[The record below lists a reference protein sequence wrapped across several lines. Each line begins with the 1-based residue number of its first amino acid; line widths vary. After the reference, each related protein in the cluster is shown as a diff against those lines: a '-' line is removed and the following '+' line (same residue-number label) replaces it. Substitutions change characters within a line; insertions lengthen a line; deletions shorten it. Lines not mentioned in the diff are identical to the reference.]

1 MDIKLYELNENIT
14 DLTIKL
20 SLESNLMIDLRKI
33 TTQIAP
39 TLEYFSHLIFPVL
52 VPDTK
57 RKVNHSFRQL
67 PHATMHKLLRQ
78 MAADDYLIVNPVIM
92 SDKDRHTLTRTDI
105 QEQSQ
110 DSFMSNGP

>member
-1 MDIKLYELNENIT
+1 MDIKLYEPNENIT

-39 TLEYFSHLIFPVL
+39 TLEYFSHLIFLVL

-57 RKVNHSFRQL
+57 RKVCHSFRQL

-78 MAADDYLIVNPVIM
+78 MAADDYFVNPVIM
-92 SDKDRHTLTRTDI
+92 SDKDRHTLTRADI
-105 QEQSQ
+105 QEQS
-110 DSFMSNGP
+110 